1 MITFWKALEISLK
14 SVLEGE
20 RPKSEPFERYFTL
33 KFWLQ
38 GLSNDQV
45 HRQHLIKHLACQ
57 MSKLISLNSNPILE
71 KCFVHFEDDH
81 VSLWLGLESSHLAKN
96 QKSYGLRKLIIHT
109 EYHAC
114 PCMQGCAP
122 DPAGIS
128 QFWPN
133 FQVAYLTHFLIILDD
148 SKLVWK
154 LITFS
159 SIGSRKKLKRTCQI
173 LKA

>member
-14 SVLEGE
+14 SIRESE

-81 VSLWLGLESSHLAKN
+81 VSLESSHLAKN

-114 PCMQGCAP
+114 PCMQVCAP

-128 QFWPN
+128 CFWLN
-133 FQVAYLTHFLIILDD
+133 FQDVYLIQFLIIWDD
-148 SKLVWK
+148 SKTMMK
-154 LITFS
+154 LAMFS
-159 SIGSRKKLKRTCQI
+159 TIGSKKIKKCTCQF